1 MQGVYLLMLLMG
13 FLTCQELK
21 NVKQKIEKKVEVPQV
36 CVFVDLILLKIVANF
51 MREMH
56 QRK

>member
-1 MQGVYLLMLLMG
+1 MLLMG